1 MSSYIKKTNSDFFVP
16 TEHTGKVLA
25 AGLRFLPDAMFCFP
39 MDGDGNIVDIKVEGC
54 ILAEMREM
62 LTAIAPWVREGSYL
76 SLFSDDGSRSDFLLV
91 ADSGPGERDAKGLI
105 VPRFGKKPENH
116 VALSMTMESFC
127 ELLLLTRAHYQAWL
141 SAGYARGD
149 VSPQEGELSSVG
161 EAAEKTLF

>member
-1 MSSYIKKTNSDFFVP
+1 MT
-16 TEHTGKVLA
+16 T
-25 AGLRFLPDAMFCFP
+25 
-39 MDGDGNIVDIKVEGC
+39 
-54 ILAEMREM
+54 
-62 LTAIAPWVREGSYL
+62 IALWVREGSYL
-76 SLFSDDGSRSDFLLV
+76 SLFSDDGNRSDFLLV

-116 VALSMTMESFC
+116 VTLSMTMESFC

-149 VSPQEGELSSVG
+149 VSPQEGEIPSVG